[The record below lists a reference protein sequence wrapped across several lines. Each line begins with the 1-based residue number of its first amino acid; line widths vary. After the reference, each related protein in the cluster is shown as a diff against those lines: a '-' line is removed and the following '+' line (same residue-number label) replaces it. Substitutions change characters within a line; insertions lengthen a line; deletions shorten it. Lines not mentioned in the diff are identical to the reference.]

1 MACCADHWF
10 LTEND
15 PPVPDETSITSLPVT
30 GTLPAALSGTYLV
43 IGPNPIGPPEAGE
56 PARAAAMVHA
66 ITVDADGTVSYRN
79 RWITTDTA
87 AHALGREPVAGPRR
101 ADNDGVASNIFTFG
115 STILAVGNGT
125 LAYELTADLA
135 TRRRVDLAGAGRGLR
150 PRVDLDRHSGAL
162 HLVGVGPG
170 NAQTHVTVSAGAMT
184 RATRPLDDTPRI
196 EDLTITRDH
205 VVFLADGLI
214 GVTPRSAIHE
224 TPVVWS
230 PIEGGARRLAGA
242 HDDTRGV
249 VVHTTGPAL
258 ERWTLHQR
266 ATTVEHQILDDT
278 PLTFPN
284 RNPGGPHL
292 PAALPVDLFG
302 AAASTATTS
311 SPASEP
317 ATPSERTTSRPS
329 SSSSP
334 IPPEPEARTA
344 AGSSAS
350 STTAAHAAADL
361 LVLDAHFFDGR
372 PIATVHIPR
381 PVPNGTHATW
391 IPANH

>member
-43 IGPNPIGPPEAGE
+43 IGSNPIGPPEAGE

-66 ITVDADGTVSYRN
+66 ITVHADGTVSYRN

-87 AHALGREPVAGPRR
+87 AHALGREPVPGPRR

-115 STILAVGNGT
+115 STILAVGDGT

-184 RATRPLDDTPRI
+184 RATRPLDDTPRV

-258 ERWTLHQR
+258 ERWTLHPR
-266 ATTVEHQILDDT
+266 ATTVEHQIVDDT

-284 RNPGGPHL
+284 RNPGVLTCPQRYLWTCSAHGVHRHDLVTGERASHPVGTDHQ
-292 PAALPVDLFG
+292 PAEFQFVADP
-302 AAASTATTS
+302 
-311 SPASEP
+311 
-317 ATPSERTTSRPS
+317 
-329 SSSSP
+329 
-334 IPPEPEARTA
+334 ART
-344 AGSSAS
+344 GSEDGGWLVGVIHDR
-350 STTAAHAAADL
+350 AHAAADL
-361 LVLDAHFFDGR
+361 VVLDAHFFDGR